1 MRTFKKISITV
12 LILAILGFL
21 FVLWSDYKI
30 KDGSYPYI
38 TKDLSKL
45 PNEKVG
51 LVLGTSKT
59 LASGRKNLYFYYRM
73 DAGEKLYKSGKVKY
87 LILSGD
93 NSHKNYSEPEDMHA
107 ELISRGIPA
116 DHIFLD
122 YAGFRTLDSVV
133 RAKQIFGQNSFIIV
147 SQQFHN
153 ARAVF
158 LARRYGINA
167 YGYNAMDVNKY
178 AGMKTK
184 IREKFARAKVF
195 VDLLLGVDPKFGGE
209 KVQIP

>member
-1 MRTFKKISITV
+1 
-12 LILAILGFL
+12 
-21 FVLWSDYKI
+21 
-30 KDGSYPYI
+30 
-38 TKDLSKL
+38 
-45 PNEKVG
+45 
-51 LVLGTSKT
+51 
-59 LASGRKNLYFYYRM
+59 M
-73 DAGEKLYKSGKVKY
+73 DAAEKLYKSGKVKY

-93 NSHKNYSEPEDMHA
+93 NSHKNYNEPEDMQA